1 MRRILLTSA
10 LPYANGDIHL
20 GYLLEA
26 VQTDIW
32 ARFQRSRGNACVYVC
47 ADDAHGTPV
56 MLRAAEE
63 GVPPEQWIAKMR
75 DEHWRD
81 LSAFGISM
89 NHYGSTH
96 SPRNRELSAAMY
108 RKLRAAG
115 RIAEREIEQLYDPQK
130 KMFLPDRYVRGDCP
144 RCAAANQYG
153 DSCEKCGGVYEAAE
167 LKNPV
172 SAFSGAVP
180 VMKKSL
186 HYFLR
191 LADDGGFLREW
202 VFQHIA
208 DPSGGGD
215 IPRLQKEAA
224 NKLQEWLSGELRDW
238 DISRDAPYFGFR
250 VPDCEEE
257 KYLYVWLDA
266 PVGYMASFAAFCA
279 GDGDDKTANG
289 GGFSFDD
296 FWRAGAEADTEL
308 YHFIGKDILYF
319 HALFWPAMLKN
330 SGHRLPTR
338 VFAHGFLT
346 VNGEKMSKSRGTFIT
361 ARRYVESG
369 LPPDALRYYY
379 ATKLGD
385 GIDDIDLHLGDFV
398 QKVNGDLV
406 GKLVNIPSRTAGFV
420 NALFGG
426 KLDDDDTSGE
436 GYDKVIAPLLA
447 LAKPVAAD
455 FESRRYHSAV
465 RSVMRAADSINEY
478 IDANAPWKIKADES
492 KRQELHRIC
501 SAALR
506 GFHLLMT
513 YMQPVTPGLADAA
526 AGFLRC
532 PPLVWEGL
540 RPLAAGHT
548 IAPYT
553 HLMARIKTADALI
566 ETGNNNNGGG

>member
-32 ARFQRSRGNACVYVC
+32 ARFQRARGNECHYVC

-56 MLRAAEE
+56 MLRAADE

-75 DEHWRD
+75 EEHLRD
-81 LSAFGISM
+81 LSAFDISLDY
-89 NHYGSTH
+89 YGSTH

-108 RKLRAAG
+108 RKLLAAG

-130 KMFLPDRYVRGDCP
+130 QMFLPDRYVRGECP
-144 RCAAANQYG
+144 RCGAANQYG
-153 DSCEKCGGVYEAAE
+153 DSCEKCGGVYQAAE

-172 SAFSGAVP
+172 SVFSGAAP
-180 VMKKSL
+180 VMRRSV

-191 LADDGGFLREW
+191 LADDGNFLREW
-202 VFQHIA
+202 VFENIA
-208 DPSGGGD
+208 NPGGGER

-224 NKLQEWLSGELRDW
+224 NKLREWLSGDLRDW

-266 PVGYMASFAAFCA
+266 PVGYMASFAELCA
-279 GDGDDKTANG
+279 EKQMHFG
-289 GGFSFDD
+289 D
-296 FWRAGAEADTEL
+296 FWNADSDAEL

-361 ARRYVESG
+361 ARRYADSG

-379 ATKLGD
+379 AAKLGD
-385 GIDDIDLHLGDFV
+385 GIDDIDLQLDDFV

-406 GKLVNIPSRTAGFV
+406 GKLVNIPSRTAGFIADV
-420 NALFGG
+420 FDG
-426 KLDDDDTSGE
+426 KLDDDATSGA
-436 GYDKVIAPLLA
+436 GYDQVVLPLLA
-447 LAKPVAAD
+447 MAKSLARE
-455 FESRRYHSAV
+455 FESRRYHAAV
-465 RSVMRAADSINEY
+465 RSIMRAADSINGY
-478 IDANAPWKIKADES
+478 IDSNAPWKMRRDES
-492 KRQELHRIC
+492 QHKKLHEIC

-506 GFHLLMT
+506 GFHLLMV
-513 YMQPVTPGLADAA
+513 YMQPVTPRLANAA
-526 AGFLRC
+526 RDFLQC
-532 PPLVWEGL
+532 PPLEWCDL
-540 RPLAAGHT
+540 QALAAAHN
-548 IAPYT
+548 IAPYQ

-566 ETGNNNNGGG
+566 EKPCE

>member
-26 VQTDIW
+26 VQADIW
-32 ARFQRSRGNACVYVC
+32 ARFQRARGNRCIYVC

-89 NHYGSTH
+89 DHYGSTH
-96 SPRNRELSAAMY
+96 SARNGALSAAMY

-115 RIAEREIEQLYDPQK
+115 RIAEREIEQLFDPQK
-130 KMFLPDRYVRGDCP
+130 NMFLPDRYVRGECP
-144 RCAAANQYG
+144 RCGAAEQYG
-153 DSCEKCGGVYEAAE
+153 DSCEKCGGVYQAAE

-172 SAFSGAVP
+172 SVFSGASP

-191 LADDGGFLREW
+191 LADDAAFLREW
-202 VFQHIA
+202 VFGRIA

-224 NKLQEWLSGELRDW
+224 NKLQEWLAGELRDW

-266 PVGYMASFAAFCA
+266 PVGYMASFAELCGEGEGGAA
-279 GDGDDKTANG
+279 GL
-289 GGFSFDD
+289 SFDD
-296 FWRAGAEADTEL
+296 FWGEESDAEL

-361 ARRYVESG
+361 ARRYAESG

-379 ATKLGD
+379 ATKLGE

-420 NALFGG
+420 ADIFGG
-426 KLDDDDTSGE
+426 KLDDGDKSGR
-436 GYDKVIAPLLA
+436 GYDEVVNPLLA
-447 LAKPVAAD
+447 LAEQVAAD

-465 RSVMRAADSINEY
+465 RAVMRAADLINGY
-478 IDANAPWKIKADES
+478 VDANAPWKMKKDES
-492 KRQELHRIC
+492 QRHKLHEVC

-506 GFHLLMT
+506 GFHLLMV
-513 YMQPVTPGLADAA
+513 YMQPVTPHLAA
-526 AGFLRC
+526 AAADFLRC

-540 RPLAAGHT
+540 QPLAAGHS
-548 IAPYT
+548 IAPYS

-566 ETGNNNNGGG
+566 AKPGQ

>member
-26 VQTDIW
+26 VQADIW
-32 ARFQRSRGNACVYVC
+32 ARFQRARGNECLYVC

-75 DEHWRD
+75 DAHWRD
-81 LSAFGISM
+81 LSAFDISM
-89 NHYGSTH
+89 DHYGSTH
-96 SPRNRELSAAMY
+96 SERNRALSAAMY

-130 KMFLPDRYVRGDCP
+130 KMFLPDRYVRGECP
-144 RCAAANQYG
+144 RCGAAQQYG

-172 SAFSGAVP
+172 SVFSGAAP
-180 VMKKSL
+180 VMKKSV

-191 LADDGGFLREW
+191 LADDSAFLREW
-202 VFQHIA
+202 VFEHIA
-208 DPSGGGD
+208 DPSGGGN

-224 NKLQEWLSGELRDW
+224 NKLQEWLLGELRDW

-250 VPDCEEE
+250 VPDCDEE

-266 PVGYMASFAAFCA
+266 PVGYMASFAELCA
-279 GDGDDKTANG
+279 GENGEDDKAQQG
-289 GGFSFDD
+289 GLCFDD
-296 FWRAGAEADTEL
+296 FWGVRGREDTEL

-361 ARRYVESG
+361 ARRYADSG

-385 GIDDIDLHLGDFV
+385 GIDDLDLHLGDFV
-398 QKVNGDLV
+398 QKVNGDLI
-406 GKLVNIPSRTAGFV
+406 GKLVNIPSRTAGFI
-420 NALFGG
+420 AAKFGG
-426 KLDDDDTSGE
+426 KLDNDDQSGE
-436 GYDKVIAPLLA
+436 GYAKVVAPLLA
-447 LAKPVAAD
+447 MAESVAAD

-465 RSVMRAADSINEY
+465 RAVMHAADTINSY
-478 IDANAPWKIKADES
+478 VDANAPWKIKNDDS
-492 KRQELHRIC
+492 QRQKLHETC

-506 GFHLLMT
+506 GFHLLT
-513 YMQPVTPGLADAA
+513 VYIQPVTPHLAQAA
-526 AGFLRC
+526 RAFLQC
-532 PPLVWEGL
+532 PPLVWQGL
-540 RPLAAGHT
+540 RPLAAGHR
-548 IAPYT
+548 IAPYA

-566 ETGNNNNGGG
+566 EKPQQ